1 MSSLRPALV
10 VIDSSREGMRVYS
23 KVDERIVDMLAEIVG
38 SEAVVTSEEGLEPY
52 SHDEMPG
59 WRFMPEVVVKP
70 GSVDEVAR
78 VVRLAERENVPVTPR
93 GLGTGLSG
101 GALAVHGGVVV
112 SMERMNRL
120 VEVDQD
126 NLMAVVEPG
135 LVVGELHKQVEALGL
150 FYPPDPASLDS
161 CSIGGNI
168 AENAGGP
175 RALKY
180 GVTRDYVMGIEAVL
194 PDGSVVRY
202 GGKTVKNVTGY
213 DLANVLI
220 GSEGTLGIVT
230 QAILK
235 LIPLPQ
241 HRVDLLV
248 PFHSFHDATRMVT
261 EIIRAKRIVPVVLE
275 FMDRESVKAC
285 EIYLEKELPFSDAE
299 AQLIVGL
306 DGNRRE
312 DIDAQA
318 EIVAE
323 LCLEGGADDVLV
335 ADNAF
340 QKDQLWHARRV
351 LLETLKAISER
362 VEVEDVVVPRVR
374 IPELISAV
382 EEISERSGLP
392 IVNWGHAGDGNVHV
406 GVLKRGVSDDKWNTE
421 LDRVNEAIFETALSL
436 GGMITGEH
444 GIGIFKKRFMPKAV
458 DEPTMAAMRVL
469 KRAFDPA
476 GIMNPGKVLP

>member
-1 MSSLRPALV
+1 MVDSLQEA
-10 VIDSSREGMRVYS
+10 MRVYT
-23 KVDERIVDMLAEIVG
+23 KADARIAEMLAEIVG
-38 SEAVVTSEEGLEPY
+38 SEFVLTREEDMEPY

-59 WRFMPEVVVKP
+59 WRYMPEVVVKP
-70 GSVDEVAR
+70 GSAVQVAR
-78 VVRLAERENVPVTPR
+78 IVQLAAEENVPVTPR

-101 GALAVHGGVVV
+101 GALPVFGGIVV
-112 SMERMNRL
+112 SLERMNGL
-120 VEVDQD
+120 LEIDED

-135 LVVGELHKQVEALGL
+135 LVVGELHKQVEARGL

-175 RALKY
+175 RAVKY
-180 GVTRDYVMGIEAVL
+180 GITRDYVMGIEAVL
-194 PDGSVVRY
+194 PDGSVVTY

-220 GSEGTLGIVT
+220 GSEGTLGIIT
-230 QAILK
+230 RAILK

-241 HRVDLLV
+241 HRIDLLI
-248 PFHSFHDATRMVT
+248 PFHSFNDATRTVT
-261 EIIRAKRIVPVVLE
+261 DIIRAKRIVPVVLE

-285 EIYLEKELPFSDAE
+285 EKHLEKELPFSDAE

-312 DIDAQA
+312 DIDAQV

-323 LCLEGGADDVLV
+323 ICLDHGADDVLV
-335 ADNAF
+335 AESSF
-340 QKDQLWHARRV
+340 QKDQLWHARRI
-351 LLETLKAISER
+351 LLETLKAVSER
-362 VEVEDVVVPRVR
+362 VEVEDVVVPRVK
-374 IPELISAV
+374 IPELISTIKD
-382 EEISERSGLP
+382 ISTTSGIP
-392 IVNWGHAGDGNVHV
+392 VVNWGHAGDGNVHV
-406 GVLKRGVSDDKWNTE
+406 GVLKQNVTDEKWNAE
-421 LDRVNEAIFETALSL
+421 LDRVNEAIFAAALSL

-444 GIGIFKKRFMPKAV
+444 GIGLFKKRFMPKAV
-458 DEPTMAAMRVL
+458 DEPTMAAMRTL

-476 GIMNPGKVLP
+476 GILNPGKVLP